1 MIEIKSTRARYLTA
15 VICSL
20 VALAVRLSL
29 QPWLEGKVP
38 YFPFYAAILAT
49 AWLAGLGPTVLATV
63 LSLACVNWVIEAF
76 SPPMMTVIGPGM
88 CAISFMI
95 VGASI
100 AVLSG
105 LLHHARRQAAQ
116 AARQALAKHTQFER
130 EAAARAEVERRFQ
143 AFMDHTSAI
152 AVIKDRQ
159 GKFVY
164 VNRRYCD
171 LFKGPADA
179 FLGKTVFERFP
190 NAVAEIMHAQD
201 ESVMTTGIPQEV
213 VVETPRP
220 DGGVRWFLTSKFPF
234 DSFEQPMLGMMAVD
248 ISARVLAERELLKA
262 HDALEDRVQERTA
275 ELEQERSFIRQVLD
289 TSPNVMYV
297 GDGNGKVV
305 LANEALARLLG
316 MKVDDLVGADVS
328 LFIPRREDYE
338 RYLAT
343 ERLVMQ
349 TGQTIAVDDTFT
361 TADGR
366 TVWFHLVEK
375 PLRLLDGTTHV
386 LAIGTDITERKRAEE
401 DLQYEREFLVN
412 TLESHERDRKLLAY
426 EIHDGVVQ
434 YLAGSIFKLESL
446 RDNVTFAS
454 DDDVDSFDST
464 IITLR
469 RALDEA
475 RRFMGGLR
483 PLVIDEAGI
492 GTALE
497 YLVAEHRIRG
507 DLDVD
512 FENHSSIGRLDP
524 LLENTVFRIAQEALT
539 NAARHSG
546 TKNAS
551 LVLSQFNGSL
561 LLEVVDRGRGFD
573 SSQPGSGRFGI
584 EGIRKR
590 AAVVQGTARIET
602 VPGGGTRVA
611 VELPIRERFDDAV
624 TPEAASI

>member
-1 MIEIKSTRARYLTA
+1 MIEIRSIRARYLSA
-15 VICSL
+15 VIF
-20 VALAVRLSL
+20 VVAALATRLL
-29 QPWLEGKVP
+29 LEPFFQGKLP
-38 YFPFYAAILAT
+38 YTPFYLAIVLT
-49 AWLAGLGPTVLATV
+49 AWLGGLGPTLVATV
-63 LSLACVNWVIEAF
+63 LSLFCVNCIVHAI
-76 SPPMMTVIGPGM
+76 SPPLLVMLGPGM
-88 CAISFMI
+88 RAISFLI
-95 VGASI
+95 VGGSI

-105 LLHHARRQAAQ
+105 MLHHTQRKAAE

-171 LFKGPADA
+171 LFEGPPEK
-179 FLGKTVFERFP
+179 FIGQTVFERFP
-190 NAVAEIMHAQD
+190 NAVAELMHAQD
-201 ESVMTTGIPQEV
+201 ESVMTTGTPSEI

-234 DSFEQPMLGMMAVD
+234 DSFEQPMLGMMAID
-248 ISARVLAERELLKA
+248 ISARVLAERELLQA
-262 HDALEDRVQERTA
+262 HDVLESRVRQRTA

-297 GDGNGKVV
+297 GDGKGKVV

-316 MKVDDLVGADVS
+316 MKVDELVGADVS
-328 LFIPRREDYE
+328 LFISRREDYE

-343 ERLVMQ
+343 ERLVME

-375 PLRLLDGTTHV
+375 PLHLPDGTTHV

-434 YLAGSIFKLESL
+434 YLAGSIFKLESV
-446 RDNVTFAS
+446 RDNVTFAN
-454 DDDVDSFDST
+454 DDDVDAFDST

-551 LVLSQFNGSL
+551 LVLSQINGSL

-624 TPEAASI
+624 TPEPASI